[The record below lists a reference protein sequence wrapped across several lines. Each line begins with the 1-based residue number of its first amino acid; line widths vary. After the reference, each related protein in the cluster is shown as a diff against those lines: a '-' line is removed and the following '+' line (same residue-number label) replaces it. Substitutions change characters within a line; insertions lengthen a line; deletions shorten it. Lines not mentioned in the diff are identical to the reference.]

1 MVKNDEFDNAIE
13 SLRVEIAAIRTSI
26 SDKKNTK
33 MENLIN
39 DNLEP
44 SSSDDET
51 DSDSDNEFDNEP
63 KKPSKISDYESD
75 NE

>member
-1 MVKNDEFDNAIE
+1 
-13 SLRVEIAAIRTSI
+13 
-26 SDKKNTK
+26 

-39 DNLEP
+39 DDLEP